1 LFTGGADRRALAL
14 AYNFAVNRLETFGLI
29 AAQAERG
36 EISFPTSVNA
46 VLRLQRALDDPDC
59 HLDEAIKLVLG
70 EPQLAART
78 VALANS
84 VAYGGGQGGSAVT
97 NVRAALGRTG
107 MRNLQLLVASL
118 VVRQFGSRI
127 VNRDLRAKAE
137 QLWQHTAHVAA
148 LARVLAQKVTYVDP
162 DTAVFAAIVH
172 EVGAFY
178 LLSRADEFP
187 GLLDADPENWIALCE
202 EVVSA
207 EVLRKLAVPPVVA
220 EAIGGLRHGLMGMPP
235 VSLLD
240 TLLLANAL
248 APVASP
254 LDASPRVPAG
264 IVHEHSALDLVFDR
278 ASMDS
283 ILAEAAEQH
292 RQMSAAL
299 LV

>member
-1 LFTGGADRRALAL
+1 M
-14 AYNFAVNRLETFGLI
+14 NRLETFGLI

-36 EISFPTSVNA
+36 DISFPTSVNA

-84 VAYGGGQGGSAVT
+84 VAYAGAAGQGPAIT
-97 NVRAALGRTG
+97 NVRAALGRIG

-127 VNRDLRAKAE
+127 VNTELRAKAE

-148 LARVLAQKVTYVDP
+148 LAKVLALRVTGVDP

-178 LLSRADEFP
+178 LLSRADDFP

-207 EVLRKLAVPPVVA
+207 EVLKKLAIPAPVS
-220 EAIGGLRHGLMGMPP
+220 EAIGGMRHGLMGMPP
-235 VSLLD
+235 LTLLD
-240 TLLLANAL
+240 TLLLANRL

-254 LDASPRVPAG
+254 LDVPAPCALT
-264 IVHEHSALDLVFDR
+264 HEETALDLVLDR
-278 ASMDS
+278 ASVDA
-283 ILAEAAEQH
+283 IVAEAEEQY
-292 RQMSAAL
+292 RLMSAAL

>member
-1 LFTGGADRRALAL
+1 M
-14 AYNFAVNRLETFGLI
+14 NKLETFGLI

-46 VLRLQRALDDPDC
+46 VLRLQRALEDPDC
-59 HLDEAIKLVLG
+59 HSEEAIKLVLG

-78 VALANS
+78 VAMANS
-84 VAYGGGQGGSAVT
+84 VAYGATGGGGGLAVT
-97 NVRAALGRTG
+97 NVRVALGRIG
-107 MRNLQLLVASL
+107 MRNLQLLVSSL

-127 VNRDLRAKAE
+127 VNRELRAKAE

-148 LARVLAQKVTYVDP
+148 LARVLALRLTGVDA

-172 EVGAFY
+172 EVGGFY

-207 EVLRKLAVPPVVA
+207 EVLKKLAIPAPVFD
-220 EAIGGLRHGLMGMPP
+220 AIGGMRHGLMGMPP
-235 VSLLD
+235 ASLLD
-240 TLLLANAL
+240 TLLLANRL

-254 LDASPRVPAG
+254 LDSAARPTPALA
-264 IVHEHSALDLVFDR
+264 HEHSVLDLLLDR
-278 ASMDS
+278 ATLDD
-283 ILAEAAEQH
+283 ILAEAREQH
-292 RQMSAAL
+292 RVMSAVL